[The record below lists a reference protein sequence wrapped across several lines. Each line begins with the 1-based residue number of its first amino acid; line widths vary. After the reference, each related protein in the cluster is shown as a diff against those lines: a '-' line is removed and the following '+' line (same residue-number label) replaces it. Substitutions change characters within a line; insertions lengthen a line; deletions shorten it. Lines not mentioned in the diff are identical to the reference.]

1 MPLFLLITLPMIKTG
16 STIRNEIFC
25 GVIHFFACMYVV
37 PGNRMTS
44 MAFNLSFCNYFFLFL
59 LFRINFWSHLS
70 YFMPMFCLILSIWL
84 TLSLNLMISLP
95 ILTPHFH
102 SCTYPVIPHQ
112 MSKAGYNLINTA
124 TVCSAMSALACFC
137 SAFLTNLP
145 FVVSPPAAVSVFLAV
160 YLRTQNLKPHIGNV
174 AVVYSGVGMTILG
187 CLRPLTVIFYKV
199 WQYSTK
205 LMFFFICPSPCW

>member
-1 MPLFLLITLPMIKTG
+1 MRIFSPSSIDLVISPLI
-16 STIRNEIFC
+16 
-25 GVIHFFACMYVV
+25 
-37 PGNRMTS
+37 
-44 MAFNLSFCNYFFLFL
+44 
-59 LFRINFWSHLS
+59 S
-70 YFMPMFCLILSIWL
+70 YRILS
-84 TLSLNLMISLP
+84 
-95 ILTPHFH
+95 H
-102 SCTYPVIPHQ
+102 TYPVIPHQ

-160 YLRTQNLKPHIGNV
+160 YLRTQNLKPHVGNI

-199 WQYSTK
+199 
-205 LMFFFICPSPCW
+205 

>member
-1 MPLFLLITLPMIKTG
+1 MISPSILSPLF
-16 STIRNEIFC
+16 
-25 GVIHFFACMYVV
+25 
-37 PGNRMTS
+37 
-44 MAFNLSFCNYFFLFL
+44 
-59 LFRINFWSHLS
+59 
-70 YFMPMFCLILSIWL
+70 
-84 TLSLNLMISLP
+84 
-95 ILTPHFH
+95 H
-102 SCTYPVIPHQ
+102 SRTYPVIPHQ

-199 WQYSTK
+199 RHS
-205 LMFFFICPSPCW
+205 

>member
-1 MPLFLLITLPMIKTG
+1 MRYFAESFISSPVCTSCQVMTCLVWHLIYLFPISSLL
-16 STIRNEIFC
+16 
-25 GVIHFFACMYVV
+25 FAV
-37 PGNRMTS
+37 
-44 MAFNLSFCNYFFLFL
+44 LSINFCNRHRNRILCQFFL
-59 LFRINFWSHLS
+59 NF
-70 YFMPMFCLILSIWL
+70 LSIWRVSKAND
-84 TLSLNLMISLP
+84 LSP
-95 ILTPHFH
+95 ILMSHFLFR
-102 SCTYPVIPHQ
+102 TYPVIPHQ

-160 YLRTQNLKPHIGNV
+160 YLRTQNLKPHIGNI

-199 WQYSTK
+199 LQYLHK
-205 LMFFFICPSPCW
+205 